1 MGLADRI
8 QQQVLAVE
16 ALTIVQLMVLFRVK
30 EKVVVVHMVVEVVLV
45 LTVTVLLHH
54 QEIVE
59 IHQ

>member
-1 MGLADRI
+1 MGLVDRI
-8 QQQVLAVE
+8 QQKVLAVE
-16 ALTIVQLMVLFRVK
+16 ALTIVQLMDLRVK